1 MTAPSSAMPSLLGVF
16 GHPDDE
22 SLLAGGVL
30 AQHAAAQA
38 RTAVVTLTWAPG
50 SPRAAELAD
59 ALRVLGAGGPRMLGY
74 GDARDP
80 RAAPGRPRLVDAPLD
95 EVVAALV
102 GQIRSF
108 RPGIVVT
115 HDAVGQLTGHPDHR
129 RTHQAVL
136 LAVHDA
142 GLAHLHPEAGAPW
155 QPGAVYCATHPES
168 GVGALGPLL
177 TGVGKRVLAVP
188 DAYATT
194 AIDVTPWSEQKWA
207 AILAHRGEVARERP
221 LPGILARLPEETRR
235 AVLATEYFTRLA
247 PGPAPGA
254 PHRLTP

>member
-1 MTAPSSAMPSLLGVF
+1 MPSLLGVF

-30 AQHAAAQA
+30 AQHAAGDA
-38 RTAVVTLTWAPG
+38 RTGVVTSTWSPD

-59 ALRVLGAGGPRMLGY
+59 ALRLLGAGPPRMLGY
-74 GDARDP
+74 GDARNP

-102 GQIRSF
+102 CRIRSF
-108 RPGIVVT
+108 RPDVVVT

-129 RTHQAVL
+129 RTHQATL
-136 LAVHDA
+136 LAVHEA
-142 GLAHLHPEAGAPW
+142 GIARLHPEAGEPW
-155 QPGAVYCATHPES
+155 RPGALYCATHPES
-168 GVGALGPLL
+168 GVDGLGPLL
-177 TGVGKRVLAVP
+177 ASVGKQVLAVP
-188 DAYATT
+188 DADATT
-194 AIDVTPWSEQKWA
+194 AVDVTPWLERKWS

-221 LPGILARLPEETRR
+221 LPGLLARLPEDARR
-235 AVLATEYFTRLA
+235 AALATEYFTRLT
-247 PGPAPGA
+247 PGPVPGA